1 MSFTSFAHGRTLI
14 PGLTI
19 CSIVAVSARFLSEHY
34 DAPQMLFALLLGLS
48 LNFLLEGDKAAPGVI
63 FSSQTVLK
71 YGVAMLGFRIT
82 MSDVSALGWQLM
94 TATVFTVAMTVAV
107 GVAIAILF
115 KRHLQFGLLTGGAVA
130 ICGASAA
137 LAISAIL
144 PNSPTRERDTA
155 FTVMSVTA
163 LSTFAMILYPIAA
176 QLFGF
181 SDHKA
186 GILLGLTIHDVAQVV
201 GAGYSMS
208 EEAGNIATV
217 VKLYRVAMLVPV
229 VMALSI
235 ALGRAD
241 KKRRAV
247 SMPPFLYGFCIAVA
261 LNSFGILPAHV
272 ADTFVALSNWLLVV
286 GIVGIGIKTSLKSLM
301 EVGSTALLIV
311 SLETA
316 FLFALVS
323 VGLFWMQP

>member
-1 MSFTSFAHGRTLI
+1 MSFTFFAHGRTLV

-19 CSIVAVSARFLSEHY
+19 CLIVAASARFLSEHY

-48 LNFLLEGDKAAPGVI
+48 LNFLLEGDKAAPGI
-63 FSSQTVLK
+63 MFSSQSVLK
-71 YGVAMLGFRIT
+71 CGVALLGFRIT
-82 MSDVSALGWQLM
+82 MSDVSALGWPLM
-94 TATVFTVAMTVAV
+94 SVTVLTVSMTIAV
-107 GVAIAILF
+107 GVAISFLF

-137 LAISAIL
+137 LAISAVL
-144 PNSPTRERDTA
+144 PNSTTRERDTA
-155 FTVMSVTA
+155 FTVVSVTA

-176 QLFGF
+176 QLFDF
-181 SDHKA
+181 SDRQA

-208 EEAGNIATV
+208 EETGNIATV
-217 VKLYRVAMLVPV
+217 VKLFRVAMLVPV
-229 VMALSI
+229 VMAMSI
-235 ALGRAD
+235 AFGRA
-241 KKRRAV
+241 KKQKRAV
-247 SMPPFLYGFCIAVA
+247 AMPPFLYGFCIAAA
-261 LNSFGILPAHV
+261 LNSFGVLPATV
-272 ADTFVALSNWLLVV
+272 TETFVALSNWLLVV

-311 SLETA
+311 SLETG

-323 VGLFWMQP
+323 LGLFWVQP